1 MTDEQTV
8 PEISYADALAE
19 VESILES
26 IEASE
31 VDIDELGSHVARA
44 AELIA
49 LCRAR
54 IKAAELE
61 VERIVT
67 AMEDARPAPD
77 TGAG

>member
-1 MTDEQTV
+1 MTDEQ
-8 PEISYADALAE
+8 PAAEISYADALAE

-31 VDIDELGSHVARA
+31 VDIDALGSRVARA

-61 VERIVT
+61 VERIVSAMDDT
-67 AMEDARPAPD
+67 APGADPAS
-77 TGAG
+77 G